1 MKEKAM
7 KEKAMS
13 FQTSNFVN
21 KHALR
26 PKYAEINTD
35 RKTMVFNGSLLCPS
49 GVMQVQLSYSISLV
63 SGSL

>member
-13 FQTSNFVN
+13 FQT
-21 KHALR
+21 LR

-35 RKTMVFNGSLLCPS
+35 HKTMFST
-49 GVMQVQLSYSISLV
+49 GVSYVLRV
-63 SGSL
+63 